1 MRLSRQKRRNN
12 YCLEASVGRHRV
24 HSSVWASSCQHRFGD
39 TGSWESLQPL
49 LWTIHL
55 CCRLTWSGSFQK
67 VLDRGSISLANFL
80 RISLLWIE
88 INGRVTPKILRF
100 LMILGWVLENHCLA
114 VQAKMTHFFAW
125 WSIFHS
131 FQRLCGPPIPWHK
144 TLHPGIQG
152 RLPLPWQNVNWW
164 YGQRGV
170 SPLIGWA
177 SRVYFPGNVPP
188 GQGPS

>member
-24 HSSVWASSCQHRFGD
+24 HSSVWASSCQPPFWGYRQLRELAATSVNH
-39 TGSWESLQPL
+39 SSVLQAN
-49 LWTIHL
+49 
-55 CCRLTWSGSFQK
+55 RSGSFQK
-67 VLDRGSISLANFL
+67 VLDRGSISLANSL

-88 INGRVTPKILRF
+88 INGWVTPKILRF

-114 VQAKMTHFFAW
+114 VQAEMTHFFAW

-164 YGQRGV
+164 YGQRGA

-188 GQGPS
+188 GQRHS